1 MNTETNE
8 LLEETDEPLDEV
20 QELVWAL
27 VDDQA
32 TEAEIHHLEELLLES
47 DEARQTYVMC
57 MQMHAD
63 LHFLLGPK
71 PQLPDVLR
79 KILDADKPKPSKTPL
94 PLVDM
99 PSGSS
104 DVPLVHGG
112 M

>member
-8 LLEETDEPLDEV
+8 LLDETDEPLDEV

-32 TEAEIHHLEELLLES
+32 TEAEIHRLEELLLES

-71 PQLPDVLR
+71 PRLPEALQ
-79 KILDADKPKPSKTPL
+79 KILDAEKAKPSRAPL
-94 PLVDM
+94 PLVDI
-99 PSGSS
+99 PSGGG
-104 DVPLVHGG
+104 DVPIVQ
-112 M
+112 

>member
-1 MNTETNE
+1 MNEISD
-8 LLEETDEPLDEV
+8 LPDETDEPLDEV

-32 TEAEIHHLEELLLES
+32 TQTENDRLEQLLLGSE
-47 DEARQTYVMC
+47 EARHTYVMC

-71 PQLPDVLR
+71 SRLPEVLQ
-79 KILDADKPKPSKTPL
+79 KAIEAEKAKPSKTPL
-94 PLVDM
+94 PLVDL
-99 PSGSS
+99 PSVGS
-104 DVPLVHGG
+104 DVSIVNGC